1 MNRRK
6 GFTLIELLVVISIIA
21 LLIALLLPALARA
34 KQLADSIVCLSN
46 VRQIGLAEN
55 MFANEHKGLVQP
67 DTDSSIMKYTETP
80 DADHTMFAYRYTTYD
95 PATGQYV
102 PNANGPVMK
111 DWASALVPYLG
122 GQENQSFMN
131 FGTNGAGSKV
141 FLCPSDPTIN
151 DQYPGYQLFNNV
163 AVGTGGSTQP
173 APSGYP
179 GYFQGY
185 YPVSYGINADIAS
198 ANYNGQYAAFNPNWA
213 FQISSGSAS
222 SSAPT
227 AAAGCKL
234 SSVANPS
241 STLMFGDCGVRP
253 NPGGMD
259 AQGGNGLF
267 YCDETYYTSAYTYA
281 SALPANVNVETLQ
294 AVADDAALRDRIPLA
309 PDVLPLPLGD
319 PGGNNMGWMRH
330 GTTIN
335 IAFVDGH
342 AEEVSPSD
350 FHNVFVDPH

>member
-198 ANYNGQYAAFNPNWA
+198 ANYNGQYAAFNPGWA
-213 FQISSGSAS
+213 FQISSGSSS

-234 SSVANPS
+234 SSVANPA

-253 NPGGMD
+253 NPGGID
-259 AQGGNGLF
+259 AQGSNGLF

-281 SALPANVNVETLQ
+281 SALPAGVNVETLQ

-309 PDVLPLPLGD
+309 PDVLPLPVGD
-319 PGGNNMGWMRH
+319 AGGNNMGWLRH

>member
-1 MNRRK
+1 MNRK
-6 GFTLIELLVVISIIA
+6 TGFTLIELLVVISIIA

-34 KQLADSIVCLSN
+34 KALADSIVCASN
-46 VRQIGLAEN
+46 ARQLALAEN

-80 DADHTMFAYRYTTYD
+80 DADHTMFAYRYSTYD
-95 PATGQYV
+95 QATGQYV
-102 PNANGPVMK
+102 PLGSAVLK

-131 FGTNGAGSKV
+131 FGVNGAGSKV
-141 FLCPSDPTIN
+141 FLCPSDPTLN

-163 AVGTGGSTQP
+163 ETGQNGNTQP
-173 APSGYP
+173 TPP
-179 GYFQGY
+179 GYAGAFQGY

-213 FQISSGSAS
+213 FQIASGANS
-222 SSAPT
+222 SSAPVGS
-227 AAAGCKL
+227 AGCKL
-234 SSVANPS
+234 SAVANPAA
-241 STLMFGDCGVRP
+241 TLMFGDCGVRP
-253 NPGGMD
+253 NPGGLD

-267 YCDETYYTSAYTYA
+267 YCDETYYTTAYTYA
-281 SALPANVNVETLQ
+281 AGLPASVNVETLQ
-294 AVADDAALRDRIPLA
+294 AVADCATLRDRIPLA
-309 PDVLPLPLGD
+309 PDVLPLPVGD
-319 PGGNNMGWMRH
+319 PGGIGMGWVRH

-335 IAFVDGH
+335 VAFVDGH
-342 AEEVSPSD
+342 VEAVSPSD